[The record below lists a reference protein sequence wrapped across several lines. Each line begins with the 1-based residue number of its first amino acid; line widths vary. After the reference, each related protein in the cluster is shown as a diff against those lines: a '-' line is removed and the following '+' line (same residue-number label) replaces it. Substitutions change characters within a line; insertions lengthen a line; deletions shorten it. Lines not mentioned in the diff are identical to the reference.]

1 MLRCRMPMLHLIF
14 FFITSLLV
22 SDLILPPQPS
32 LPEPSPRAIGN
43 ELYANFLALGDPE
56 VNDK

>member
-1 MLRCRMPMLHLIF
+1 MPMLHLIF

-32 LPEPSPRAIGN
+32 LPEPFPRAIGN